1 MRNRRLVLLIGAICL
16 ASSFTLVKLL
26 SDHPV
31 AYAQQP
37 AASDNLAVFRSETRL
52 VLVDTVVT
60 DKKGNYIRD
69 LEQKDFRV
77 WEDGKEQALTSF
89 SYEENTGSPAN
100 VKPRYLVLFFDNST
114 MDMGDQIKARD
125 AAAKFI
131 DANAG
136 PDRLI
141 AIADFGGTVHISQN
155 FTADASRLKQVVAG
169 LKGSTV
175 SPNAD
180 PVRVASLA
188 PPTIGPS
195 LGNAEADFGVHNV
208 LLALRSIA
216 KGMSGVPG
224 RKTLVMLTSG
234 FPMNP
239 EYQSELTAVIDT
251 CNKSNVAIYPI
262 DVRGLTVP
270 GISAAQQSPH
280 SRLVLPS
287 APFTAGSLIPATL
300 HYSGKPSQYPV
311 LRLAAFA
318 EPAAFPPQHTGG
330 GGGGTAGG
338 GTGGGIHAGTGAT
351 GGSGGTGGGGKG
363 GTGGTGT
370 GGTGGGGKGGTGA
383 GGTGTTGGKGGTGT
397 GGTGSTGGKGGT
409 GYNSNVY
416 NPYSQPRTIVPQFPQ
431 SASDN
436 QQVLYQLADGTGGF
450 VIINTNDLLG
460 GLGRI
465 AKDQNQYYLLGYKPA
480 VSEEGTCHTLK
491 IKVDRGGMLLRAR
504 TGYCNARPTN
514 LLAGNPIEK
523 DLETR
528 GAGEIK
534 GNVAALMQAPYFY
547 TSPNT
552 AQVHLAVDIPSLALK
567 FEKVKGKQHA
577 TINIL
582 GIAYKRDDSIAA
594 RFSDTANIDLDGK
607 KEVEEFQKEPF
618 HYENQFEIASGEYKL
633 RVVFSSGNVS
643 FGKLEIPLW
652 IDAYGVKEFNIS
664 GVALSNSIHKA
675 SDIATDLDNQLL
687 EDRTPLMVDGMQI
700 SPSASNHFK
709 KTDFACIYAE
719 IYEPL
724 LKDPNPPKIAIA
736 LRIVERKS
744 GQEKFK
750 VSDRIP
756 DSKGGNPVIP
766 LGLQL
771 PVSKLDPGSYRM
783 ELQAADSAGN
793 NSKIRTA
800 DFEVE

>member
-1 MRNRRLVLLIGAICL
+1 MRYRRLVLLIGAIGL
-16 ASSFTLVKLL
+16 ASSLTLVKLR

-31 AYAQQP
+31 VHAQQP
-37 AASDNLAVFRSETRL
+37 AASDNPAVFRSETRL

-60 DKKGNYIRD
+60 DKHGNYLRD

-89 SYEENTGSPAN
+89 SYEENTGSPTN
-100 VKPRYLVLFFDNST
+100 SKPRYMVLFFDNST

-155 FTADASRLKQVVAG
+155 FTSDASRLNQLVAV
-169 LKGSTV
+169 LKGSAV
-175 SPNAD
+175 SPNGD
-180 PVRVASLA
+180 PVTVASLA

-195 LGNAEADFGVHNV
+195 LGNAEADFGVHTV

-262 DVRGLTVP
+262 DVRGLVAP
-270 GISAAQQSPH
+270 GISAAQGSPH

-287 APFTAGSLIPATL
+287 APFPSGSLIPATL
-300 HYSGKPSQYPV
+300 HFSGTHSQYPV

-318 EPAAFPPQHTGG
+318 EPASFSPQQH
-330 GGGGTAGG
+330 GGTGGG
-338 GTGGGIHAGTGAT
+338 GTGGGGTGGGHGGGT
-351 GGSGGTGGGGKG
+351 GGGGTGGGGKG
-363 GTGGTGT
+363 GGTGTGGT
-370 GGTGGGGKGGTGA
+370 GGTGGGGKGGTG
-383 GGTGTTGGKGGTGT
+383 TGGTGT
-397 GGTGSTGGKGGT
+397 GGKSGGNGSNT
-409 GYNSNVY
+409 NLY
-416 NPYSQPRTIVPQFPQ
+416 NPYSQPRTIVPQFPP

-436 QQVLYQLADGTGGF
+436 QQVLYQMADGTGGF
-450 VIINTNDLLG
+450 VIVNTNDLLG

-465 AKDQNQYYLLGYKPA
+465 AKDQNQYYLLGYKPSA
-480 VSEEGTCHTLK
+480 SEEGSCHTLK
-491 IKVDRGGMLLRAR
+491 VKVDRGGTLVRAR
-504 TGYCNARPTN
+504 TGYCNARPTD
-514 LLAGNPIEK
+514 LLAGNPVEK

-528 GAGEIK
+528 GAGEMK
-534 GNVAALMQAPYFY
+534 GNVAALMQSAFFY

-552 AQVHLAVDIPSLALK
+552 AQVHLAVDISSSALK

-582 GIAYKRDDSIAA
+582 GIAYKPDGSIAA
-594 RFSDTANIDLDGK
+594 RFSDTANVDLDGK
-607 KEVEEFQKEPF
+607 KEIEEFQKEPF

-633 RVVFSSGNVS
+633 RVVFSSGNES
-643 FGKLEIPLW
+643 FGKLETPLL
-652 IDAYGVKEFNIS
+652 IESYDGKEFSIS
-664 GVALSNSIHKA
+664 GVALSNNIHKA
-675 SDIATDLDNQLL
+675 SDIATDLDSQLL
-687 EDRTPLMVDGMQI
+687 EDRTPLMVRGMEI

-709 KTDFACIYAE
+709 KTDVAGAYVE

-724 LKDPNPPKIAIA
+724 LKDPSPPKIAIQ
-736 LRIVERKS
+736 LKIVERKS

-750 VSDRIP
+750 VSDNIP
-756 DSKGGNPVIP
+756 DSKGGNPVVP